1 MQQSPGS
8 IRSPQII
15 AVTNNKGGV
24 GKTTTALNVAA
35 ELAHRGHRTL
45 LIDLDM
51 QANATTGLF
60 KRGAPGG
67 RTVGM
72 GLLSEAAAAELIT
85 KTSLENLSL
94 LPANIHLAK
103 QSEELYR
110 QEGYEQRLK
119 QLLVPVAATYDFVII
134 DCPPMLG
141 AMTYVALTAATA
153 YLVPCEPEKYSFD
166 GLRLVVNL
174 ASGVQAQINPDL
186 KMAGVFF
193 TKYNPKKRSSLHHDI
208 VDAAEHLYPD
218 KVLPNI
224 RADQSLAQAQRA
236 GEPTI
241 LYKPDC
247 NGVADYAALTTAI
260 LENL

>member
-1 MQQSPGS
+1 
-8 IRSPQII
+8 
-15 AVTNNKGGV
+15 
-24 GKTTTALNVAA
+24 
-35 ELAHRGHRTL
+35 
-45 LIDLDM
+45 
-51 QANATTGLF
+51 
-60 KRGAPGG
+60 
-67 RTVGM
+67 
-72 GLLSEAAAAELIT
+72 
-85 KTSLENLSL
+85 
-94 LPANIHLAK
+94 
-103 QSEELYR
+103 
-110 QEGYEQRLK
+110 
-119 QLLVPVAATYDFVII
+119 
-134 DCPPMLG
+134 MLG
-141 AMTYVALTAATA
+141 AMTYVALAAATA

-224 RADQSLAQAQRA
+224 RADQSLAQAQRV
-236 GEPTI
+236 GEPAI

-247 NGVADYAALTTAI
+247 NGVADYATLTTAI